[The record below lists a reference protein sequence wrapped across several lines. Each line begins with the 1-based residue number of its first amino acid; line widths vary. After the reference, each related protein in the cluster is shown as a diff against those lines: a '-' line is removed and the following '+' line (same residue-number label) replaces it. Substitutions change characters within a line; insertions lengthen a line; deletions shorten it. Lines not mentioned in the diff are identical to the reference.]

1 MGWILVLFGGIF
13 LLVVITRKT
22 VDRET
27 TRNLKFLGK
36 FFAAGVGLIVL
47 LVFLSLLFK

>member
-13 LLVVITRKT
+13 MLVVITRKT

-27 TRNLKFLGK
+27 AKNLKSLGK
-36 FFAAGVGLIVL
+36 FFAVAVGLIVL

>member
-1 MGWILVLFGGIF
+1 MGWILVLLGGIF

-27 TRNLKFLGK
+27 AKNLKFLGK
-36 FFAAGVGLIVL
+36 FFAGAVGLIVL
-47 LVFLSLLFK
+47 LVFLSFLLE